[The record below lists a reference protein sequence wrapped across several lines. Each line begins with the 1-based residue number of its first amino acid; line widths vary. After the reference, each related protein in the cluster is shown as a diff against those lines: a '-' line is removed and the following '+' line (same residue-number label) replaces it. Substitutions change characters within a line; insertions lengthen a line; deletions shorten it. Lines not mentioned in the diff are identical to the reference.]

1 MIKVIIYSQI
11 LRYYW
16 GSKHTILPIFLN
28 GDHGTP
34 TLDLQMIINL
44 EITCWHIVLHYS
56 TVRITGLSPFK
67 HIFESDIQYL

>member
-34 TLDLQMIINL
+34 TLDFRNYLL
-44 EITCWHIVLHYS
+44 AYSLHYS

-67 HIFESDIQYL
+67 HIFESDI